1 MSAVRRLTSLLGL
14 PVLDGGGRRLG
25 RVRDVLLSADGGR
38 VVALVLEPGGWLRP
52 GRAVDWPAVV
62 AVGDG
67 AVVVASAP
75 RPLVP
80 AEAGTGPAWQQVAG
94 RPLYSAGGADLGHLA
109 DAWVDPTSGTI
120 TGYQV
125 SAGLVDDLLSGQTV
139 LPGPASLVAG
149 PEALILGAGS
159 DLTRPPWATGA
170 GE

>member
-14 PVLDGGGRRLG
+14 PVLDAGGRRLG
-25 RVRDVLLSADGGR
+25 RVRDVVLSACGR
-38 VVALVLEPGGWLRP
+38 RVAALVVEPGRWLRP
-52 GRAVDWPAVV
+52 GRVVDWPAVV

-75 RPLVP
+75 RPLAPGEGGV
-80 AEAGTGPAWQQVAG
+80 GPAWQQVAG
-94 RPLYSAGGADLGHLA
+94 RPLYSSGGADLGHLA
-109 DAWVDPTSGTI
+109 DAWVDPASGAI

-139 LPGPASLVAG
+139 LPGPAPLVTG
-149 PEALILGAGS
+149 PEALILGDGAGP
-159 DLTRPPWATGA
+159 TRPLWGTGA